1 MPRVNRV
8 FLTAVLVLSTLPL
21 LKLSGGDIGGFV
33 TAMQQVIPGQARSGD
48 IVTVTGFALDE
59 KHVKELYLTN
69 GDNDF
74 RAEILEQNNVALRFK
89 VPPKVPAGV
98 MRLAILVAGRDDI
111 LEQPVFLKILPPVGE

>member
-8 FLTAVLVLSTLPL
+8 FLTAVLVSSTLPL

-33 TAMQQVIPGQARSGD
+33 TAMQQVIPGEARSGD
-48 IVTVTGFALDE
+48 IVTVTGYALDE

-89 VPPKVPAGV
+89 VPAKVPAGV

-111 LEQPVFLKILPPVGE
+111 LEQPVFLKILPPVAE

>member
-1 MPRVNRV
+1 MLRVNRV
-8 FLTAVLVLSTLPL
+8 FLSAVLVLSTLPF
-21 LKLSGGDIGGFV
+21 LKLLGGDIGGFV
-33 TAMQQVIPGQARSGD
+33 TAMQQVIPGEARSGD
-48 IVTVTGFALDE
+48 IVTVTGYALDD

-89 VPPKVPAGV
+89 VPPRVPAGV
-98 MRLAILVAGRDDI
+98 VRLAIVVAGRDDV

>member
-8 FLTAVLVLSTLPL
+8 FLSVVLVLSTLPF
-21 LKLSGGDIGGFV
+21 LKLLGGDIGGFV
-33 TAMQQVIPGQARSGD
+33 TAMQQVIPGEARSGD
-48 IVTVTGFALDE
+48 IVTVTGYALDDR
-59 KHVKELYLTN
+59 HVKELYLTN
-69 GDNDF
+69 GDNDY

-98 MRLAILVAGRDDI
+98 VRLAIVVAGRDDI

>member
-1 MPRVNRV
+1 MPRVNRIFLSVV
-8 FLTAVLVLSTLPL
+8 FVLSTLPFVKL
-21 LKLSGGDIGGFV
+21 LGSDIGGFV
-33 TAMQQVIPGQARSGD
+33 TAMQHVIPGEARSGD
-48 IVTVTGFALDE
+48 IVTVTGYALDD

-74 RAEILEQNNVALRFK
+74 RAEILEQSNVALRFK

-98 MRLAILVAGRDDI
+98 MRLAIVVAGRDDV